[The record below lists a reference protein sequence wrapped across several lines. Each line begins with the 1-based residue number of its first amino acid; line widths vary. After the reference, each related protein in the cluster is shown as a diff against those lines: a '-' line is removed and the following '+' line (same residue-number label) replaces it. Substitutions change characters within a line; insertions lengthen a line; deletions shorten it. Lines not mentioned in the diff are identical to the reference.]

1 MVPEC
6 GELAVNICRSML
18 IFPRQTVVLPSGEV
32 IKTRRRSRKSSAGF
46 DMTKLFIGAEGT
58 LGIITEVTIRLA
70 PVVPTTVATARF
82 PNMRKASEAVI
93 EIINTGIGIRT
104 LFPSPLPFSRTP
116 HVYIECIELVD
127 AAFMRATMTAGNP
140 ARQYDIADHLFF
152 KLQGATPGALSES
165 IEVVKRT
172 VKKHGGDNFWPAR
185 TQEEAE
191 AIWTDRKNGLYS
203 SLAYAGEGARA
214 WTTDVWCVQLIKPS
228 RARQMAFFH
237 RSHTLRV
244 RFIPR
249 PTLTLKIAVSLFPD
263 SRNLYTRVNKTSN
276 VLAFCILSLATQGMV
291 NHYPC
296 RTSWLELES
305 PVF

>member
-6 GELAVNICRSML
+6 GECAAVIFCSGML

-46 DMTKLFIGAEGT
+46 DVTKLFIGAEGT
-58 LGIITEVTIRLA
+58 LGIVTEVTIRLA

-104 LFPSPLPFSRTP
+104 LFPLSLPFRTP
-116 HVYIECIELVD
+116 TVYIECIELVD

-152 KLQGATPGALSES
+152 KLQGATPSALSES
-165 IEVVKRT
+165 VEVVKKA

-203 SLAYAGEGARA
+203 GLAYAGERARA
-214 WTTDVWCVQLIKPS
+214 WITDVWCVNPYP
-228 RARQMAFFH
+228 RAHEMSLLSSKSYFAP
-237 RSHTLRV
+237 V
-244 RFIPR
+244 
-249 PTLTLKIAVSLFPD
+249 VLFPCQ
-263 SRNLYTRVNKTSN
+263 RL
-276 VLAFCILSLATQGMV
+276 L
-291 NHYPC
+291 
-296 RTSWLELES
+296 
-305 PVF
+305 

>member
-1 MVPEC
+1 MVLEC
-6 GELAVNICRSML
+6 GEHAVILCHGML

-46 DMTKLFIGAEGT
+46 DTTKLFIGAEGT
-58 LGIITEVTIRLA
+58 LGIVTEMTIRLA
-70 PVVPTTVATARF
+70 PVVPTTVATVRF

-93 EIINTGIGIRT
+93 EILNTGIGIRA
-104 LFPSPLPFSRTP
+104 LFPSSQLFSQTP
-116 HVYIECIELVD
+116 NVYIECIELVD

-165 IEVVKRT
+165 LEVVKKT

-203 SLAYAGEGARA
+203 TLAYGGEGARA
-214 WTTDVWCVQLIKPS
+214 WSTDVWCVQLIITP
-228 RARQMAFFH
+228 RAREMACFH
-237 RSHTLRV
+237 RSCTLRV
-244 RFIPR
+244 WF
-249 PTLTLKIAVSLFPD
+249 FPPANAHFESCSVPI
-263 SRNLYTRVNKTSN
+263 SRLPQLVYETQQDIERSGILYSIIGH
-276 VLAFCILSLATQGMV
+276 AGDGESLSLQKAMTQ
-291 NHYPC
+291 
-296 RTSWLELES
+296 T
-305 PVF
+305 